1 MMTRSTATP
10 ERTVVARATVRT
22 PGTCGELVQGT
33 RDGVLFHVT
42 SPINV
47 FSTVT
52 VWLTAETG
60 VCGPGDS
67 PKAVAAVNAALRHFS
82 APHGANVAI
91 CSELPRAKGM
101 ASSTADVAGAIAA
114 CALALG
120 KPLPPREIV
129 DLALT
134 IEPTDGSPF
143 PGIVVFDHRGGAVF
157 EPIGEPPPIEVIAL
171 DFGGE
176 VDTVAFNAV
185 DRSEKLRRLEPSAA
199 EALALVRRG
208 ILGARADLIGRGA
221 TLSALAN
228 QDLLPKPEL
237 SGVRDFGRE
246 VGAVGVCVG
255 HSGTVIGLL
264 IDPARSDGAAVLE
277 RARQAF
283 PALGFARR
291 CRLVGGGVRA
301 T

>member
-1 MMTRSTATP
+1 
-10 ERTVVARATVRT
+10 VRT

-33 RDGVLFHVT
+33 REGVPFHVT
-42 SPINV
+42 SPV
-47 FSTVT
+47 DSFSTVT
-52 VWLTAETG
+52 VWLTAEPV

-67 PKAVAAVNAALRHFS
+67 PKAVAALNAALRHFG
-82 APHGANVAI
+82 APYGANLAI
-91 CSELPRAKGM
+91 CSSLPRAKGM

-114 CALALG
+114 CGLALG
-120 KPLPPREIV
+120 KPLPPREIA

-143 PGIVVFDHRGGAVF
+143 PGVVVFDHRGGAIF

-176 VDTVAFNAV
+176 VDTLAFNAA
-185 DRSEKLRRLEPSAA
+185 DRSEQLRRLEPSTA

-208 ILGARADLIGRGA
+208 ILGARADLVGRGA

-228 QDLLPKPEL
+228 QDVLPKPEL
-237 SGVRDFGRE
+237 SDVRDFGRE

-264 IDPARSDGAAVLE
+264 LDPARSDGAVVLE
-277 RARQAF
+277 RARQVF
-283 PALGFARR
+283 PNLGFSRR
-291 CRLVGGGVRA
+291 CRLIGGGVRVC
-301 T
+301 